1 VNGWQATIRPVAQTT
16 SKEGSESNAFRDP
29 LTGLPN
35 RAVFLD
41 RLDRLFLMAQRRD
54 GYRFAVLFI
63 DLDRFKMVND
73 TMGHLAGDE
82 LLTAVARR
90 LESCLRQEDSVAR
103 LGGDE
108 FGILLDSVED
118 VRDSTRVAERINQ
131 ELALPIRIGP
141 REVAASASIGIAFS
155 DPSHERPD
163 QVLADADAAMY
174 RAKAGGGARYEVF
187 DTEMHLR
194 AVALLQLEA
203 DLRRAVRNNEFV
215 VHYQPVLAIES
226 GEIAG
231 FEALLRWMHP
241 ERGLLH
247 PVEFVEVADQTGLAR
262 DMGWMVIEHACGM
275 AQTWLDR
282 APALTLDL
290 GISVNVTPRQLED
303 PELIPRLEEI
313 LEQSN
318 VPPGMLR
325 LELTEDALMNE
336 VESLLDAIERL
347 RDAGIEIGLDN
358 FGTGFSSLQYMQR
371 LRIATIKID
380 RTFLRAIDRA
390 STHRAVI
397 ESALGIGRALGID
410 VIAAGVEAL
419 DQLTELRKL
428 GMRYAQGY
436 LLCEPLDAE
445 SATDLM
451 LERAGV

>member
-1 VNGWQATIRPVAQTT
+1 
-16 SKEGSESNAFRDP
+16 
-29 LTGLPN
+29 
-35 RAVFLD
+35 
-41 RLDRLFLMAQRRD
+41 
-54 GYRFAVLFI
+54 
-63 DLDRFKMVND
+63 
-73 TMGHLAGDE
+73 
-82 LLTAVARR
+82 
-90 LESCLRQEDSVAR
+90 
-103 LGGDE
+103 
-108 FGILLDSVED
+108 
-118 VRDSTRVAERINQ
+118 
-131 ELALPIRIGP
+131 
-141 REVAASASIGIAFS
+141 
-155 DPSHERPD
+155 
-163 QVLADADAAMY
+163 
-174 RAKAGGGARYEVF
+174 
-187 DTEMHLR
+187 
-194 AVALLQLEA
+194 
-203 DLRRAVRNNEFV
+203 
-215 VHYQPVLAIES
+215 
-226 GEIAG
+226 
-231 FEALLRWMHP
+231 
-241 ERGLLH
+241 
-247 PVEFVEVADQTGLAR
+247 
-262 DMGWMVIEHACGM
+262 MVIEHACGM

-358 FGTGFSSLQYMQR
+358 FGTGFSSLQYMQQ